1 MIYAK
6 AVETYLERRRRSL
19 KLVAVQVDAED
30 MQPLLLVNASGEVLN
45 AHTGAMH
52 CAATV
57 DAATQYEVEDQIAA
71 VELTLEN
78 GEEIAL
84 EMVA

>member
-1 MIYAK
+1 MQ
-6 AVETYLERRRRSL
+6 TYLEQRRRSL
-19 KLVAVQVDAED
+19 KSVVVQVDPED
-30 MQPLLLVNASGEVLN
+30 MQPLLLGNDTGDALS
-45 AHTGAMH
+45 AHTAAIH

-57 DAATQYEVEDQIAA
+57 VDPATQYEVKDQIAA